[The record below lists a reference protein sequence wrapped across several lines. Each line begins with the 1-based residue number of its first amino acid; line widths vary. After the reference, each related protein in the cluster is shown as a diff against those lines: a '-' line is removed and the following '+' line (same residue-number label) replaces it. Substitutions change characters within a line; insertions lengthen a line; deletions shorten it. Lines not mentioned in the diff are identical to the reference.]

1 MENILFN
8 SVVDALVID
17 FNNTH
22 CNEDVIEVLIDTIT
36 EESLTR
42 VTQLLNAITSS
53 NIGSFKC
60 LARKKWR
67 RYIFVLC
74 T

>member
-1 MENILFN
+1 
-8 SVVDALVID
+8 
-17 FNNTH
+17 
-22 CNEDVIEVLIDTIT
+22 
-36 EESLTR
+36 LTR